1 MTQVN
6 TTWRCCTLRKRDRS
20 VGQAAA
26 GLQRRRMVCA
36 SGSVMLPL
44 TVFPVF
50 KSKHRRRSRATTHV
64 GRTSRRACH
73 SVFTFAIARRAF
85 LRRSP
90 MIKFLNTT
98 RLIARRPAGP
108 VQECRRG
115 LARPAP
121 RRVRPRGR
129 HHEMPDDGGRTR
141 SAAIAACA
149 RLRRRPKMARR
160 RAGNGVWSRFPGA
173 GSCPVLKAYER
184 VREPRAR
191 PVSASDGPGKV
202 DQMVDP
208 SEPVRWRPPLRS
220 NR

>member
-1 MTQVN
+1 
-6 TTWRCCTLRKRDRS
+6 
-20 VGQAAA
+20 
-26 GLQRRRMVCA
+26 
-36 SGSVMLPL
+36 MLPL

-220 NR
+220 NRSTSVWGGAISARAVQVRCRVRALRYCRHYRRLSIRAA